1 MERGENEGLER
12 GRQGGKEELGGGG
25 KGGKT
30 RRGGRDQRSISNI
43 LVM

>member
-1 MERGENEGLER
+1 MERGKNEGLEI
-12 GRQGGKEELGGGG
+12 GRQGGKEELGGGE
-25 KGGKT
+25 KGGKK